1 MKMGI
6 QLHSNL
12 CEILNI
18 RYPIVLAGMAGIP
31 NMANL
36 VSAVSNAGGLGTL
49 GAGYMTPEDMRS
61 AIKKIKQ
68 QTQAPFSVNLF
79 LHDVPSHSEDIEQV
93 QYELN
98 KIRNRM
104 GMAIP
109 SIKKLDTPD
118 YFEEHFAVLLEEKVP
133 IISTTFSILP
143 EKQMQQVKSAGIKVM
158 TTVTTVEEAIQAE
171 RSGSDVIVAQGSE
184 AGGHRGTF
192 QISNHPR
199 GANIGTMALIP
210 QIVDQVQIPVVA
222 AGGIMDGRG
231 LVAALALG
239 AQGVQM
245 GTRFLTANESGAYPV
260 YKNALLESTEE
271 STVITKAFSG
281 RPARGIKNEF
291 IKQFEPRN
299 VEPLP
304 YPIQNT
310 LTRDIRNTSSRL
322 NNPEYMSL
330 WAGQGTRMLTA
341 GQNADEIIDQIIREA
356 GKILD

>member
-1 MKMGI
+1 MAI
-6 QLHSNL
+6 QLDNNL
-12 CEILNI
+12 CNILNI

-31 NMANL
+31 NMVNL

-49 GAGYMTPEDMRS
+49 GAGYMTPEEIRS

-79 LHDVPSHSEDIEQV
+79 LHEVPDPSKDVERV
-93 QYELN
+93 QFELN
-98 KIRNRM
+98 KIRDRI
-104 GMAIP
+104 GVPIP
-109 SIKKLDTPD
+109 SIKNMNTPD
-118 YFEEHFAVLLEEKVP
+118 YFEEHLTVLLEERVP

-143 EKQMQQVKSAGIKVM
+143 EIQMQQVKSAGIKVM

-192 QISNHPR
+192 DISNHPF
-199 GANIGTMALIP
+199 GENIGTMALIP
-210 QIVDQVQIPVVA
+210 QIVDLVQIPVVA

-245 GTRFLTANESGAYPV
+245 GTRFLTSFESGAHPV

-291 IKQFEPRN
+291 INQFESID

-304 YPIQNT
+304 YPIQNA
-310 LTRDIRNTSSRL
+310 LTKDIRNTSSRL

-341 GQNADEIIDQIIREA
+341 DKSAGEIINQIVLEA
-356 GKILD
+356 CKIIE

>member
-1 MKMGI
+1 MAI
-6 QLHSNL
+6 QLDNNL
-12 CEILNI
+12 CNILNI

-49 GAGYMTPEDMRS
+49 GAGYMTPEEMRN

-79 LHDVPSHSEDIEQV
+79 LHEVPVPPKDVERV

-98 KIRNRM
+98 KIRGRI
-104 GMAIP
+104 GAPIP
-109 SIKKLDTPD
+109 STKNMNTPD
-118 YFEEHFAVLLEEKVP
+118 YFDEQLTVLLEESVP
-133 IISTTFSILP
+133 IISTTFSVLP
-143 EKQMQQVKSAGIKVM
+143 KARMQHVKSAGMKVM

-171 RSGSDVIVAQGSE
+171 QSGSDVIVAQGSE

-192 QISNHPR
+192 HLNNHPS
-199 GANIGTMALIP
+199 GANVGTMALIP
-210 QIVDQVQIPVVA
+210 QMVDVVQIPVVA

-245 GTRFLTANESGAYPV
+245 GTRFLTSSESGANPV

-291 IKQFEPRN
+291 IKQFEASD

-310 LTRDIRNTSSRL
+310 LTRDIRNTSARL
-322 NNPEYMSL
+322 HNPEYMSL

-341 GQNADEIIDQIIREA
+341 DQSAGEIVNQMVREA
-356 GKILD
+356 CAIIE

>member
-1 MKMGI
+1 MAI
-6 QLHSNL
+6 QLDNNL
-12 CEILNI
+12 CSILNI

-49 GAGYMTPEDMRS
+49 GAGYMTPEEMRS

-79 LHDVPSHSEDIEQV
+79 LHEVPDPSKDVESV
-93 QYELN
+93 QFELN
-98 KIRNRM
+98 KIRDRI
-104 GMAIP
+104 GAPIP
-109 SIKKLDTPD
+109 STKNMNTPD
-118 YFEEHFAVLLEEKVP
+118 YFEEHFTVLLEERVP
-133 IISTTFSILP
+133 VISTTFSILP
-143 EKQMQQVKSAGIKVM
+143 ESKMQYVKSAGMKVM

-171 RSGSDVIVAQGSE
+171 QSGSDVIVAQGSE

-192 QISNHPR
+192 DLSNDPS

-210 QIVDQVQIPVVA
+210 QIVDLVRIPVVA

-239 AQGVQM
+239 AQGIQM
-245 GTRFLTANESGAYPV
+245 GTRFLTANESGAHPV

-291 IKQFEPRN
+291 IKQFEAIH

-304 YPIQNT
+304 YPIQNA
-310 LTRDIRNTSSRL
+310 LTRDIRNASARL

-341 GQNADEIIDQIIREA
+341 DQSAGEIINQIVREA
-356 GKILD
+356 CKIIE

>member
-1 MKMGI
+1 MTMAI
-6 QLHSNL
+6 QLDNNL
-12 CEILNI
+12 CSILNI

-49 GAGYMTPEDMRS
+49 GAGYMTPEEMRS
-61 AIKKIKQ
+61 TVKKIKQ

-79 LHDVPSHSEDIEQV
+79 LHEVPNPSKDVEILQF
-93 QYELN
+93 ELN
-98 KIRNRM
+98 KIRDRI
-104 GMAIP
+104 GVPIP
-109 SIKKLDTPD
+109 STKNMNTPD
-118 YFEEHFAVLLEEKVP
+118 YFEEHFTVLLEERVP
-133 IISTTFSILP
+133 VISTTFSILP
-143 EKQMQQVKSAGIKVM
+143 ESKMQHVKSAGMKVM

-171 RSGSDVIVAQGSE
+171 QSGSDVIVAQGSE

-192 QISNHPR
+192 DLSNDPS

-210 QIVDQVQIPVVA
+210 QIVDLVQIPVVA

-239 AQGVQM
+239 AQGIQM
-245 GTRFLTANESGAYPV
+245 GTRFLTANESGAHPV

-291 IKQFEPRN
+291 IKQFEASD

-304 YPIQNT
+304 YPIQNA
-310 LTRDIRNTSSRL
+310 LTRDIRNTSARL

-341 GQNADEIIDQIIREA
+341 DQFAGEIIHQIVREA
-356 GKILD
+356 CKIIE